1 MLVMVLSFSETML
14 YTGEIAQ
21 WLRVLALVPRT
32 QVDSQ
37 HPPGGSQPLVNSNP
51 KGLDTLFRPPWQP
64 HMHIVYI

>member
-21 WLRVLALVPRT
+21 WLRVLALVSRT

-37 HPPGGSQPLVNSNP
+37 HPPGGSQPLVNSNS
-51 KGLDTLFRPPWQP
+51 KGLDTLFRPPWRP
-64 HMHIVYI
+64 HMQIVHI